1 MELKEQIFGYLL
13 DIEEEKAAEI
23 IRESEFREIFED
35 VVFQEFD
42 EWYIYSYQILIKG
55 QFLKNIDG
63 EFQNEK
69 KIIED
74 ALKRFAELEK
84 QSVRYISWV
93 PLPRII
99 SEISKYNQNEKLKQ
113 YLIDNNFDDF
123 FNDIKSIFA
132 SLSYQ
137 MKITEAFFHSNI
149 HVLLKTIGFDIISE
163 DETNLGRI
171 DSVIELDDKILIFEF
186 KTSSADIAIEQ
197 IKEKKYY
204 EKYLVK
210 RKEIILV
217 GVACSLSER
226 NISKWR
232 IEKYN
237 AQ

>member
-23 IRESEFREIFED
+23 IRESEFRGAFED
-35 VVFQEFD
+35 VISLEFD
-42 EWYIYSYQILIKG
+42 EWYIYTYQILVKG
-55 QFLKNIDG
+55 RFLKNIDS
-63 EFQNEK
+63 EFQHEK
-69 KIIED
+69 KIIEE
-74 ALKRFAELEK
+74 ALKKFAELEK
-84 QSVRYISWV
+84 QSVRYIAWL
-93 PLPRII
+93 PLPKII
-99 SEISKYNQNEKLKQ
+99 SEISKYNQNDKLKQ
-113 YLIDNNFDDF
+113 YLTNNNFDDF

-137 MKITEAFFHSNI
+137 MKITEAYFHSNI

-171 DSVIELDDKILIFEF
+171 DSVIELDNKILIFEF
-186 KTSSADIAIEQ
+186 KTSSAVIAIEQ

-210 RKEIILV
+210 RKEIIFV

-226 NISKWR
+226 NISKWK

-237 AQ
+237 A